1 MLTGPPDSQLVY
13 DTLTRPASWVKLGE
27 NACTVSSRWRSAC
40 LQYAQGLNLAATC
53 HVLGYCF
60 APDDSYERQFPLAA
74 ARLRLFFT
82 NRYIDTLER
91 CHGI

>member
-40 LQYAQGLNLAATC
+40 LQYAQGPEPCSNSPRIGIL
-53 HVLGYCF
+53 
-60 APDDSYERQFPLAA
+60 
-74 ARLRLFFT
+74 LRP
-82 NRYIDTLER
+82 
-91 CHGI
+91 